1 MSGSSGSKERRHKTE
16 RHAQNQ
22 SADEDPPSP
31 PSTSFLEQK
40 FGIPVWWLP
49 AGIVEKGRLWL
60 SQSGRHR
67 TTITSTMFP
76 VKIDRSDTM
85 ALHDQVAAEIRRAI
99 ADGEAG
105 PGERLPLAKDIA
117 AVLGVN
123 KNTVLRALHIL
134 REEGLLDFQRGR
146 GITVAGT
153 PQHGAVVKRIRDLVE
168 FSRSQ
173 GYRRDEVI
181 AMIESL
187 P

>member
-1 MSGSSGSKERRHKTE
+1 
-16 RHAQNQ
+16 
-22 SADEDPPSP
+22 
-31 PSTSFLEQK
+31 
-40 FGIPVWWLP
+40 
-49 AGIVEKGRLWL
+49 
-60 SQSGRHR
+60 
-67 TTITSTMFP
+67 MFP
-76 VKIDRSDTM
+76 VKVDRSDTM

-99 ADGEAG
+99 AEGEAE

-168 FSRSQ
+168 FCRSQ
-173 GYRRDEVI
+173 GYRTDEVI